1 MRIAIID
8 YKAGNLRNVQK
19 AIESLGV
26 ESEIVSEPIGLEIF
40 DGYILPGV
48 GNFKNGMDCLR
59 INGLD
64 KAIISETKVS
74 KKPLLGICLGMQL
87 LAVSGDEGGLTEGLS
102 LLPMRVKKFD
112 MLNKSERVPHMGWN
126 NIVPKNKSMLLNNVP
141 VDSDFYFAHSYHVVL
156 EDENIS
162 AASCDYAYPF
172 TAAVESSNIF
182 AAQFHPEKSQR
193 FGSLVLRNF
202 LDYCLKK

>member
-87 LAVSGDEGGLTEGLS
+87 LAVSV
-102 LLPMRVKKFD
+102 MREV
-112 MLNKSERVPHMGWN
+112 
-126 NIVPKNKSMLLNNVP
+126 
-141 VDSDFYFAHSYHVVL
+141 
-156 EDENIS
+156 
-162 AASCDYAYPF
+162 
-172 TAAVESSNIF
+172 
-182 AAQFHPEKSQR
+182 
-193 FGSLVLRNF
+193 
-202 LDYCLKK
+202 